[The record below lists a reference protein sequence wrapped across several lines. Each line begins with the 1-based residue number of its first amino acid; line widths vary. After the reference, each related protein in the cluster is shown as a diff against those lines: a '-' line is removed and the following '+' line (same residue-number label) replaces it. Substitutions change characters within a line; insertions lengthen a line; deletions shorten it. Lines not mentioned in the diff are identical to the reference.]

1 METATRQ
8 PGIRVAMIDEE
19 HALGRTAELYER
31 IKSSTGLPFVPDMF
45 RLTSTNPRLLEVVVA
60 GYGGIFG
67 GDTLPRQL
75 KELISAWTSKLNG
88 CPYCVG
94 THSWFLHQFGG
105 SDELLDAVATAS
117 TAEELPVDARTLPLM
132 QLVTKVSTGSYKI
145 TDADWEKAA
154 AAGWSEAE
162 ILEAVF
168 CACLFAFINR
178 LVDATGL
185 AGSTDRS
192 RIARQL
198 DDDTDGDPS

>member
-8 PGIRVAMIDEE
+8 PGIRVSMINEE
-19 HALGRTAELYER
+19 HAQGPTAELYER
-31 IKSSTGLPFVPDMF
+31 VKAATGLPFVPDMF
-45 RLTSTNPRLLEVVVA
+45 RLTSTNPRLLEVVVT
-60 GYGGIFG
+60 GYSGLFSGT
-67 GDTLPRQL
+67 TLPRQL
-75 KELISAWTSKLNG
+75 KELISAWTSKMNS

-105 SDELLDAVATAS
+105 DDELLDAVATAS
-117 TAEELPVDARTLPLM
+117 QPEELPIDERTLPLM

-145 TDADWEKAA
+145 VDADWEKAA
-154 AAGWSEAE
+154 AAGWTEAE

-185 AGSTDRS
+185 GSSTDRS
-192 RIARQL
+192 RVARQL
-198 DDDTDGDPS
+198 DQ